1 MSVRLRWNVVR
12 KVLLYG
18 IGLLMMGGLI
28 LLLGGC
34 GAAEMPTA
42 EAPSAT
48 VTPAEEGEEAVP
60 ESEDE
65 SSLDVSAAD
74 LDPEERTGMYTSP
87 PEMLIDPNKVYVAT
101 LETEKG
107 DIVVELFADKAPE
120 TVNSFVFLAR
130 DGYYDNTTFHRV
142 IEDFMAQAG
151 DPSGTGMGGPGYT
164 FADEFHP
171 DLRHDGPG
179 VLSMANAGPGTNGS
193 QFFITYDATPWLDGK
208 HSVFGKIVEGMDVVQ
223 SLNPRDPQ
231 TATGP
236 GDEIKTIRIEET
248 EKSLLPEPTPVVLTE
263 PGAVP
268 MPDDPMQRVGMYEHP
283 PEMVIDPE
291 TSYVATI
298 KTEKGDLVVELFA
311 GQAPRTVNNFIFLA
325 REGYYDN
332 TTFHRVIED
341 FMAQAGDPSGT
352 GRGGPGY
359 TFADEFHPDLTHDGP
374 GVLSMANAGAN
385 TNGSQFFITFAE
397 TPWLDGKHSVF
408 GKVVEGMDVVRKISL
423 RDPQTAQAPG
433 DVIETIVIEEGA
445 AGSSSSS
452 SSSSESEEE
461 PEEAMN
467 PGLVEND
474 ALAAPAVTESF
485 AGLEGE
491 PFVSGETSA
500 AYPGADG
507 VRWFPSLG
515 DKDAPVIVMEFSEVG
530 CGHCRV
536 YNSNSFPKI
545 LEEHVKT
552 GQARYVGHLMAF
564 NRPQSREY
572 LGAAMCAM
580 EQGQYFAY
588 EHAVYGSGDL
598 ALTAS
603 AEEIDLD
610 MAAFNACIE
619 EGRYAEAV
627 DDASNHAFQMGVNAT
642 PTFFVNGEMV
652 QGNNPARIS
661 QLILEALPEE

>member
-34 GAAEMPTA
+34 GGAETPETPTA
-42 EAPSAT
+42 EEPS
-48 VTPAEEGEEAVP
+48 VTDIVIEEEEVAP
-60 ESEDE
+60 ESEDAPGSE
-65 SSLDVSAAD
+65 TGAAA
-74 LDPEERTGMYTSP
+74 LEPEERTGMYTSP

-208 HSVFGKIVEGMDVVQ
+208 HSVFGKVVEGMDVVQ
-223 SLNPRDPQ
+223 LLNPRDPQ

-236 GDEIKTIRIEET
+236 GDEIKTIRIEEA

-397 TPWLDGKHSVF
+397 TPWLDGQHSVF
-408 GKVVEGMDVVRKISL
+408 GKVVEGLDVLEKISL

-452 SSSSESEEE
+452 SSESEEE

-474 ALAAPAVTESF
+474 ALAVPSVTESF

-491 PFVSGETSA
+491 PFVSGETSV